1 MLEWA
6 GIGIGEEETFRLMHS
21 IWRHAAVSGAKMLW
35 FWGRIYC
42 TKSDYWI
49 LEGELPSN
57 EENDLPWEVEQWG
70 QGVNKKVYW
79 VTDNILED
87 WVQLPDTHPE
97 HIKAARQIKHI
108 MTGCL
113 NSPLNT
119 NPPFPGK
126 ERHYLRAQIAR
137 ISHNVTIAPAGL
149 YGASQDE
156 NNKEL
161 VI

>member
-1 MLEWA
+1 
-6 GIGIGEEETFRLMHS
+6 
-21 IWRHAAVSGAKMLW
+21 
-35 FWGRIYC
+35 
-42 TKSDYWI
+42 
-49 LEGELPSN
+49 
-57 EENDLPWEVEQWG
+57 
-70 QGVNKKVYW
+70 
-79 VTDNILED
+79 
-87 WVQLPDTHPE
+87 
-97 HIKAARQIKHI
+97 

-149 YGASQDE
+149 YGESQDE